1 MKTNEPVRIDKY
13 LWAVRLFK
21 TRSLA
26 AEACGKNRVTANGQT
41 LKASRMVKP
50 GDTFE
55 LRQPPIVRSFR
66 VIQTSGNRM
75 AAKLVPEFIN
85 DITSPEQLQILEM
98 AKLAQAMNRPKGQ
111 GRPTKRERRDL
122 DELFDSDWEV
132 DDEEI

>member
-26 AEACGKNRVTANGQT
+26 AEACDKNRVSTNGQS

-50 GDTFE
+50 GDTFD

-75 AAKLVPEFIN
+75 GAKLVPDFIK
-85 DITSPEQLQILEM
+85 DITSPEQMQVLEM
-98 AKLAQAMNRPKGQ
+98 AKLAQAMNRPKGL

-122 DELFDSDWEV
+122 DELLDSDWEV
-132 DDEEI
+132 DDEE